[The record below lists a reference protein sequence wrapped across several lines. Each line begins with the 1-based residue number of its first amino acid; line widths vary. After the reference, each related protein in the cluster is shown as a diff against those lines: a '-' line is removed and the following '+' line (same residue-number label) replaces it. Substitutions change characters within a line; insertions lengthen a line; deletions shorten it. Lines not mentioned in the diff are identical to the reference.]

1 MKTPSR
7 DLWKLI
13 QSMSVS
19 EKGYF
24 IKFAKRHIREK
35 DNNYIKLFNEINQQ
49 IKEYDENLI
58 KEKFKDEKFIIQ
70 LTSAKNYLYNMILK
84 SLVSYNDD
92 KTTDSVLSNMKTQY
106 TILFRK
112 TLFDQAEV
120 ILNRAKKLAADED
133 RFSRLADIL
142 QDQRN
147 FDYRNIADHN
157 FDKYIDLSIKEQIK
171 NFNKQ
176 RNIAEYNALYLKISS
191 LFKKTGTARNKHD
204 LRSFQ
209 KIIEHPL
216 MKNESQALSVS
227 AMNLFCIINYL
238 YYYCTGDIQKAF
250 EFSVKR
256 LELIENNRQKISGG
270 IKEYLY
276 SLSDAI
282 AMSYNLKRFDLC
294 ISYLR
299 KQRVIS
305 DNNDI
310 SSAVP
315 NHLEMYC
322 KSYSFELNIF
332 IISGYFKE
340 GLEIVE
346 EVIHW
351 LKKYNGKINKSEEL
365 KVIYSI
371 AYLYYGA
378 GDLNRSLIWLN
389 KILNDNSNYRLD
401 YKAFAKIINLII
413 HYELENYDLLEYE
426 LKSVKRFLIK
436 KDKLYAFEDIILH
449 SFSKLPDITDRK
461 ERRFHLQLLR
471 DQISKIIKDS
481 NDNMSL
487 EYFNIISW
495 IDGKLL
501 SKNFS
506 DIIKSHSKIKLNDL
520 KTGLIA

>member
-1 MKTPSR
+1 MKTPSK

-13 QSMSVS
+13 QSMSIS

-24 IKFAKRHIREK
+24 IKFAKRHVQEK
-35 DNNYIKLFNEINQQ
+35 DNNYIKLFTEINLQ
-49 IKEYDENLI
+49 INEYDENQI
-58 KEKFKDEKFIIQ
+58 KEKFREEKFILQ

-84 SLVSYNDD
+84 SLVNYNDD

-120 ILNRAKKLAADED
+120 ILMRAKKLAADED

-147 FDYRNIADHN
+147 FDYRNIADKD
-157 FDKYIDLSIKEQIK
+157 FDKYIDNSIKEQIE
-171 NFNKQ
+171 NLMKQ
-176 RNIAEYNALYLKISS
+176 KNIAEYNALYLKISS
-191 LFKKTGTARNKHD
+191 LFKKRGTARNKSD
-204 LRSFQ
+204 VRSFD
-209 KIIEHPL
+209 KIISHPL
-216 MKNESQALSVS
+216 MKDESKALSVS

-238 YYYCTGDIQKAF
+238 YYYCTGDITKAF
-250 EFSVKR
+250 DFTVKR

-299 KQRVIS
+299 KQREIS
-305 DNNDI
+305 DKNDV
-310 SSAVP
+310 STAVP

-332 IISGYFKE
+332 IVSGYFNE
-340 GLEIVE
+340 GLKIVE
-346 EVIHW
+346 EVVNW

-378 GDLNRSLIWLN
+378 GDLSRSLTWLN

-413 HYELENYDLLEYE
+413 HYELENYDLIEYE

-436 KDKLYAFEDIILH
+436 KDKLYPFKEIILQT
-449 SFSKLPDITDRK
+449 FSKLPDITDKK
-461 ERRFHLQLLR
+461 EWRFQLELLKN
-471 DQISKIIKDS
+471 QLKKIIKDS
-481 NDNMSL
+481 NDLMSL
-487 EYFNIISW
+487 EYFDMISW
-495 IDGKLL
+495 IDSKLL
-501 SKNFS
+501 LKNFS
-506 DIIKSHSKIKLNDL
+506 DIVKLNSKIKLNDL
-520 KTGLIA
+520 KTELSN